1 MNKKLIFVTLTAM
14 PSICV
19 AESYDQRLN
28 NLESNV
34 NYLNS
39 SLSNNVNMLID
50 SIQGS
55 YRQLDLLKADG
66 STTDFL
72 NDQVADLK
80 EYKLE
85 KYTFEKE
92 HNDRLDVEDDLYEI
106 KADKTDLDNVKGE
119 VKTTNNNISSISSK
133 IDNVYSISY
142 SNQQD
147 IELLNKE
154 INSSKNDKRILESAN
169 NYTDIHINNLNNKV
183 DKLKKET
190 RSGISSAIAMANIPT
205 TPNIGKLN
213 IGIGLGNF
221 KDSSSLAIGSSYRF
235 NESITSKFSIANS
248 NNVTSFGAGMN
259 YDF

>member
-1 MNKKLIFVTLTAM
+1 MNKKLIFVTLISI

-34 NYLNS
+34 KYLNS

-50 SIQGS
+50 SMQGS
-55 YRQLDLLKADG
+55 YKQLDVLKADS
-66 STTDFL
+66 STTNFL
-72 NDQVADLK
+72 SDQITELQD
-80 EYKLE
+80 YKLN
-85 KYTFEKE
+85 KSTFERD
-92 HNDRLDVEDDLYEI
+92 HNDRLDVEEDLYEI

-119 VKTTNNNISSISSK
+119 VKTINSNIYSMSSK
-133 IDNVYSISY
+133 IDNAYSISY

-147 IELLNKE
+147 IESLNKE
-154 INSSKNDKRILESAN
+154 INSGKNDKRILESAN
-169 NYTDIHINNLNNKV
+169 AYTDTHINNLNNKV

-221 KDSSSLAIGSSYRF
+221 KDSSSLAIGSSFRF

-248 NNVTSFGAGMN
+248 NDTTSFGAGMS